1 MMPVHFI
8 AQKEDLFMAAAHAVL
23 KAELTKRLSFKVR
36 PDEVS
41 ERERTRASNWWQ
53 LSRSSMFANT
63 IGFDLH
69 VWIWGCENK
78 IPPRIKN
85 SHGVS

>member
-41 ERERTRASNWWQ
+41 ERERTRASNW
-53 LSRSSMFANT
+53 
-63 IGFDLH
+63 
-69 VWIWGCENK
+69 
-78 IPPRIKN
+78 
-85 SHGVS
+85 